1 MAEVFNWIR
10 PGYELVNAKLE
21 WNVRVPFMQTADGN
35 GKQINSSF
43 FKSQKTPKRKWVLNL
58 YDEKMIYIG
67 QRREIKIW
75 AWHCDSEGKET
86 NIVDPVLMKV
96 AIRNGKGRKVL
107 RQIIPSQTNCNKI
120 EWILNKDE
128 VSEYQQADGSYTF
141 CCKIFSHV
149 KNDDVAPVVDP
160 PVPHIDCSD
169 ELVIHLEQLFDKMKF
184 SDVIFNVHGREFP
197 AHKNILAARSEVFA
211 AMFQHPTKEKLTN
224 QVEIEDIE
232 PEVFQ
237 EMLRFIYTGQL
248 NLATMKIMAVGLL
261 IAADKYLLI
270 KLKIVC
276 QNYLLRQMS
285 PVNCVELILRDDLL
299 NPPEHLKESIKKAAQ
314 CFQRLQSEVMATA
327 KWEKME
333 EENPKL
339 LFQIQKTLF
348 NMK

>member
-1 MAEVFNWIR
+1 MAEVFSWIR

-21 WNVRVPFMQTADGN
+21 WNVRVPFMETTDGN
-35 GKQINSSF
+35 GKQINSPS
-43 FKSQKTPKRKWVLNL
+43 FKSQETPERKWILRL
-58 YDEKMIYIG
+58 YDEKTRIIIY
-67 QRREIKIW
+67 
-75 AWHCDSEGKET
+75 AWHCDSEGNAT

-96 AIRNGKGRKVL
+96 SIRNGKGRKVL
-107 RQIIPSQTNCNKI
+107 KQIIPSQPNCNNV
-120 EWILNKDE
+120 EWILNKK
-128 VSEYQQADGSYTF
+128 VSEYQQADGSYIF

-169 ELVIHLEQLFDKMKF
+169 ELVIHLEQLFDGMKF
-184 SDVIFNVHGREFP
+184 TDVVFNIGTRQFP
-197 AHKNILAARSEVFA
+197 AHKSIMAARSEVFA
-211 AMFQHPTKEKLTN
+211 AMFQHPTTENLTN
-224 QVEIEDIE
+224 QVIIEDIE
-232 PEVFQ
+232 PDVFQ
-237 EMLRFIYTGQL
+237 EMLRFIYTGRL

-270 KLKIVC
+270 KLKTVC
-276 QNYLLRQMS
+276 EKYLLRQMS
-285 PVNCVELILRDDLL
+285 PVNCVELILRNDLL
-299 NPPEHLKESIKKAAQ
+299 NPPEHLKKSIKKAAQ

-339 LFQIQKTLF
+339 LFKIQKTLF